1 MAVQAK
7 RLYGP
12 DQLGSTV
19 STLYT
24 SPASTKTSITT
35 CVATN
40 AGSGVITYTIH
51 IVPSGDTA
59 DATNMVVDAAPLSE
73 GENEIVGALVG
84 QVLEAGDSVQAK
96 ASSAASIN
104 VLISGNTI
112 T

>member
-12 DQLGSTV
+12 DQLGHTV

-24 SPASTKTSITT
+24 SPAGTKTSITT

-40 AGSGVITYTIH
+40 AGSGVITYTVH
-51 IVPSGDTA
+51 LVPSGDTA
-59 DATNMVVDAAPLSE
+59 TTSNMIVDASSLSE
-73 GENEIVGALVG
+73 GENEIVGALIG
-84 QVLEAGDSVQAK
+84 QVLEAGDSIQAL